1 MRDAGWE
8 ADSENLVYAKGARPE
23 RGKNKAIAE
32 YPCGRERADYVLF
45 CGLMPVAAVEAKKAN
60 TDVAGKIGQAERY
73 AKHIEIK
80 DIKAP
85 WELAK
90 RTVAWADDEEGHYLL
105 PFVYSCNG
113 RALTKQ
119 IAEKSG
125 TWFRDVRHHSH
136 LKRPLNTFHSPQKLL
151 DMLRNE
157 PEAAQEKLEN
167 EPVDYLKSALLP
179 NQCHS
184 CSGKGTLS
192 RTT

>member
-1 MRDAGWE
+1 MRAELAQQTEKQKQVYQSKLNQRLAYSRKKRDLDEKQTRLLIIDQQLRDAGWE

-85 WELAK
+85 WELCK

-119 IAEKSG
+119 IAEKSSSE
-125 TWFRDVRHHSH
+125 FDR
-136 LKRPLNTFHSPQKLL
+136 
-151 DMLRNE
+151 
-157 PEAAQEKLEN
+157 
-167 EPVDYLKSALLP
+167 
-179 NQCHS
+179 
-184 CSGKGTLS
+184 
-192 RTT
+192 